1 MHKSLAVAYGL
12 WALLGSFGAHRF
24 YVGQRVGGATML
36 AVACTG
42 TLLSSI
48 AAGWLFSAGVV
59 LVAAASIWSLVDA
72 PRLRAWVQ
80 SSNA

>member
-24 YVGQRVGGATML
+24 YVGQRLGGATML
-36 AVACTG
+36 ALGCAG

-48 AAGWLFSAGVV
+48 AAGWLFSAGVA
-59 LVAAASIWSLVDA
+59 LMVATSIWSLVDA

-80 SSNA
+80 SCNA